1 LAVPSNKPTASEP
14 ALPASEAVSVP
25 AKPEATAS
33 APAKAAAAPPAPA
46 EEPGLVDQLLE
57 DPTLPLAGGGLVALL
72 GGFLLYRRFKNKKQ
86 EPHVDSSFLE
96 SRLQPD
102 SFFGTSG
109 GQQVDTAQ
117 DASTAGGSSSMGFS
131 NSQMSSPD
139 DVDPVAEADVYL
151 AYGRDIQAEEILKA
165 ALNTSPERLAI
176 HTKLLEIYAKR
187 RDTASFLTGANNVFK
202 LVGADSP
209 EWTRICELGLT
220 IDPENPLYQPGG
232 ASNTAFATL
241 EQQAIENEQA
251 TAASSAQTPSST
263 DLDLDLDLD
272 FSADDAPP
280 PAVAMDTQVPDP
292 NATLKMETAEQ
303 EMSNSLD
310 FDMSGVAA
318 LENPS
323 SGPSAEAEGAVP
335 DISISLD
342 DFNLDLPP
350 ATSES
355 ESEPAPEPAMDDLPS
370 LEDAAPEPAPA
381 ATEEPA
387 KSKPEDGM
395 LEFDLGSLSLD
406 LGPRDDSA
414 DAAVAAADN
423 SLETKLALAEEFV
436 SIGDNDGARALIE
449 EVVAEATGELRERAQ
464 RALSNLK

>member
-355 ESEPAPEPAMDDLPS
+355 EPAPEPAMDDLPS